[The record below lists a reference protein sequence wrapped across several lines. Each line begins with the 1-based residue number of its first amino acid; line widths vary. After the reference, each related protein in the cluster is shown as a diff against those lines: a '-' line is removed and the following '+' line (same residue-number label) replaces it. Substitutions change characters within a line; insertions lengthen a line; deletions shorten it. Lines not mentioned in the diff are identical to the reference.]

1 MKKIYKIVLLF
12 FILLLLIYSLNNIFN
27 KNNVDKDKISQST
40 NKSENV
46 LSMMLETGIETGEYE
61 MATSDKWPSS
71 GYTFNSELSRCEN
84 GGELSWDNANK
95 AVIMSGNVSD
105 KCYIYFDKDFVR
117 LSLDNYTFKWDAVEG
132 ASTYQVYS
140 DGELLTTTSDTSAEI
155 YGLYNEAGNYEIS
168 VKALD
173 NSGKVIKDSNVYNY
187 QLEEFEFN
195 ISNEYVKKET
205 LNYQEH
211 SYNGYSYVVSF
222 VINETVF
229 AIDDVVNVL
238 TISNERYKINYI
250 DATPPYAKDIFPF
263 YEINHYNNL
272 MLMYTNNETVFKK
285 NYCNLNSNCISFEL
299 NDFTY
304 TSKYSKIYY
313 DINSSTIKS
322 IVLGGNYEPNIHLF
336 QLISPGKVF
345 SDWYMIRFYTNCL
358 SSNTD
363 VYVYDKKKKRFKK
376 KKISEVDY
384 DDELLC
390 WDFDNGCF
398 ATAKPIWIMKEKQ
411 TFKYNKLTFSDGSI
425 LETINQHRIFNVEK
439 GMFTYP
445 MTDDTPIGTTTINA
459 NGEYVKLVSKEVIE
473 KPIDYYNVMTEYH
486 INIFAN
492 DILTS
497 CRLSNMYPIEDL
509 KYVCNEKRSNGYDFS
524 CYSEDLVKGLRLNE
538 QNIEEKDL
546 KEYVDNMLRN
556 KK

>member
-205 LNYQEH
+205 LNYQ
-211 SYNGYSYVVSF
+211 
-222 VINETVF
+222 
-229 AIDDVVNVL
+229 
-238 TISNERYKINYI
+238 
-250 DATPPYAKDIFPF
+250 
-263 YEINHYNNL
+263 
-272 MLMYTNNETVFKK
+272 
-285 NYCNLNSNCISFEL
+285 
-299 NDFTY
+299 
-304 TSKYSKIYY
+304 
-313 DINSSTIKS
+313 
-322 IVLGGNYEPNIHLF
+322 
-336 QLISPGKVF
+336 
-345 SDWYMIRFYTNCL
+345 
-358 SSNTD
+358 
-363 VYVYDKKKKRFKK
+363 
-376 KKISEVDY
+376 
-384 DDELLC
+384 
-390 WDFDNGCF
+390 
-398 ATAKPIWIMKEKQ
+398 
-411 TFKYNKLTFSDGSI
+411 
-425 LETINQHRIFNVEK
+425 
-439 GMFTYP
+439 
-445 MTDDTPIGTTTINA
+445 
-459 NGEYVKLVSKEVIE
+459 
-473 KPIDYYNVMTEYH
+473 
-486 INIFAN
+486 
-492 DILTS
+492 
-497 CRLSNMYPIEDL
+497 
-509 KYVCNEKRSNGYDFS
+509 
-524 CYSEDLVKGLRLNE
+524 
-538 QNIEEKDL
+538 
-546 KEYVDNMLRN
+546 
-556 KK
+556 